1 VTAAW
6 RELVAER
13 GLRGAVAWFVL
24 AVLVFIGVAFGVPAA
39 LYLLAQP

>member
-1 VTAAW
+1 MSAAW

-13 GLRGAVAWFVL
+13 GRVGAVAWFVL
-24 AVLVFIGVAFGVPAA
+24 ATLVFIGTVFGIPAA